1 MHAYTLC
8 DFHRDPLGL
17 EWRALVL
24 TYTVR
29 GSQVASAFGSLS
41 SHWSRAGMKTEK
53 CCRVSESLKTLQG
66 VELESLSASTTTAT
80 VCPSL
85 YSRVH
90 FRTAHARRHRANNSA
105 RILYPPRENVGVNSV
120 IELINEIG

>member
-1 MHAYTLC
+1 MFVYCVLRICMHAYTLC

-90 FRTAHARRHRANNSA
+90 FRTAHTRTTPSCQKSKKILLTCAN
-105 RILYPPRENVGVNSV
+105 RT
-120 IELINEIG
+120 